1 MAVSGM
7 HILGPIM
14 LKTISPCHAVKVILV
29 PGPELLMGDSFL
41 ENGCG
46 SQGSSLPSLVSSVL
60 ERLFNFTM
68 QHATLQ
74 NCTLNRHLG

>member
-7 HILGPIM
+7 HILKPIM
-14 LKTISPCHAVKVILV
+14 LKTISPCHAVKMLLV

-46 SQGSSLPSLVSSVL
+46 RAAGGCFACL
-60 ERLFNFTM
+60 
-68 QHATLQ
+68 A
-74 NCTLNRHLG
+74 